1 MIEVKSTRSIDV
13 DRLISELDSKI
24 NKKQENKEAKGR
36 FYEVVVNK
44 QLLIDARDV
53 LKYYYDA
60 QNSLKTTE
68 DDLK

>member
-60 QNSLKTTE
+60 QNSIKTTE

>member
-1 MIEVKSTRSIDV
+1 MREVKSTRSIDV
-13 DRLISELDSKI
+13 DRVISELDSKI

-60 QNSLKTTE
+60 QNSIKTTE